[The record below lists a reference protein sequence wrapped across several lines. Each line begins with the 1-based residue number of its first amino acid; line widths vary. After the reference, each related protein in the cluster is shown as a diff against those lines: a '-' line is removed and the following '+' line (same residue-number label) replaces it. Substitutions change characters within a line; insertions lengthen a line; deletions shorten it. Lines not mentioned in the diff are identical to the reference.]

1 MAIPNIDT
9 FEQDIRDEIKHKEA
23 SITDIAS
30 ASGDVGNNPTL
41 SNSFSNPNSSRG
53 FFISAIVILLL
64 VIAGFSYLAYLY
76 VNQQKPITKDAG
88 TELINTQSNNANTQ
102 EIISQKLNNYS
113 PTLATGI
120 AHFTTKVENNSAGII
135 LTINDYN
142 SVFAFMI
149 KNETDIAKDVLANE
163 LKNYENSTTTP
174 DLTFIDDTKSNQNMR
189 GLTINSSTL
198 VYAFINDEYLV
209 FASSTDGIL
218 QMRGTII
225 K

>member
-1 MAIPNIDT
+1 MAIPNVDT

-30 ASGDVGNNPTL
+30 ASGEVRNNPVPI
-41 SNSFSNPNSSRG
+41 NSFSNPNSSRR
-53 FFISAIVILLL
+53 FFIFASIILLL
-64 VIAGFSYLAYLY
+64 LVGGFSYLGYLY
-76 VNQQKPITKDAG
+76 INQQKPITKDAG
-88 TELINTQSNNANTQ
+88 TQLINTQTNNANTP
-102 EIISQKLNNYS
+102 EIISQKLNDYS

-120 AHFTTKVENNSAGII
+120 AHYTTKVENNPAGLL

-149 KNETDIAKDVLANE
+149 KNETDVAKDVLANE

-189 GLTINSSTL
+189 EVTVGSSTL
-198 VYAFINDEYLV
+198 VYAFIGDQYLA
-209 FASSTDGIL
+209 FASSTDKIL